1 MKPHIWESILIA
13 VLVRKGPRCQPW
25 KNKSTRCTMGAGHGT
40 GLDGRLGRPSKVLP
54 IKSKARSI
62 EASSKIGKSNI
73 GCVSSS
79 SGFLSYRGSNAH
91 LKGAPENHGPSR
103 MERVQASVVY
113 LLGWKLMVWML
124 ILSSYVEEELCGILQ
139 PHSRIK
145 SKTNRSYRVD
155 IPYKNFN
162 WIILLY
168 MIEGDYISILEP
180 GRLFPNPRIKRSL
193 VLWRT

>member
-1 MKPHIWESILIA
+1 MPTLEEQIDQVHYGCWTWDWA
-13 VLVRKGPRCQPW
+13 GW
-25 KNKSTRCTMGAGHGT
+25 KVG
-40 GLDGRLGRPSKVLP
+40 PSKVLP

-145 SKTNRSYRVD
+145 SKTNRSIELTYHIRILIGLYYYIRSRVITYQFWSQD
-155 IPYKNFN
+155 TSSRTHESSEALSF
-162 WIILLY
+162 
-168 MIEGDYISILEP
+168 EEP
-180 GRLFPNPRIKRSL
+180 RWGHRLIFMGH
-193 VLWRT
+193 